1 MKTVGISVGKENIG
15 IVIME
20 KKRITFSKIYTLQKE
35 DLGAKIGEILAQ
47 LDIEK
52 GSYVYLTLPEKD
64 VILRSFVLPWMSKR
78 EIESGIS
85 FEIEKYIP
93 FKIEELIWDYSYRR
107 FIKEKKI
114 LVSFLAIK
122 KKQFEEIEGII
133 SSQDLKLFLVE
144 PRFFSLFRLI
154 KNRKEYLKY
163 KGLAIFDLTSLDC
176 SFTFF
181 FEVFALFNR
190 SFSLKGLASKL
201 DLSSEEIRTKVS
213 EEIRFS
219 LQYLRRHFAFLSLEK
234 LAIVIKGISFNK
246 EFFSS
251 LGEDLEIDMDVIFLK
266 ELTTA
271 QIEEVE
277 KVEAYAATQV
287 DSFRVNFI
295 PVRKEKEGF
304 LFTPIK
310 AEKALFKF
318 FLIQA
323 LVGIFFLVSMTIF
336 HQMKVDKL
344 TTYVEEKEKRIASS
358 PFKGK
363 SIMNLKRILKKYKES
378 LKKIEKITP
387 QKVSF
392 LFEDIEKNIPKGM
405 WLEDLK
411 VNFEKGRVSISG
423 YVYLNSYF
431 NERRK
436 ITEFI
441 SRLSR
446 LSKIGK
452 LFPYVKVLR
461 RERRNIQDFEVT
473 YFEIGLR
480 SEK

>member
-266 ELTTA
+266 ELTA
-271 QIEEVE
+271 VQLEEVE

-344 TTYVEEKEKRIASS
+344 TT
-358 PFKGK
+358 
-363 SIMNLKRILKKYKES
+363 
-378 LKKIEKITP
+378 
-387 QKVSF
+387 
-392 LFEDIEKNIPKGM
+392 
-405 WLEDLK
+405 
-411 VNFEKGRVSISG
+411 
-423 YVYLNSYF
+423 
-431 NERRK
+431 
-436 ITEFI
+436 
-441 SRLSR
+441 
-446 LSKIGK
+446 
-452 LFPYVKVLR
+452 
-461 RERRNIQDFEVT
+461 
-473 YFEIGLR
+473 
-480 SEK
+480 